1 MLVPSHALYD
11 AGASFC
17 PLAVFVSTTTA
28 NSNVALPEAYPTV
41 GRSRASHRPL
51 PV

>member
-17 PLAVFVSTTTA
+17 RPAVFVSTITA
-28 NSNVALPEAYPTV
+28 ISYVAPSGAYALV
-41 GRSRASHRPL
+41 GCSRASH
-51 PV
+51 